1 MNNFLVTQKFY
12 ENNRKKQSR
21 CIICILKFNQIRVLI
36 IFLLGFSASLLYELS
51 LYRWGISTK
60 SLSITSH
67 VICYHINSMQKVSEY
82 GNCRLSSKYLNLL
95 KHIDT
100 CIYSIDI
107 SRKRLEINEKEQGQ

>member
-21 CIICILKFNQIRVLI
+21 CSNLI
-36 IFLLGFSASLLYELS
+36 WYMYFEIEPNPDSVHFFTGFLSTSLLYELS
-51 LYRWGISTK
+51 LYRWGIFTK

-82 GNCRLSSKYLNLL
+82 GNCR
-95 KHIDT
+95 
-100 CIYSIDI
+100 
-107 SRKRLEINEKEQGQ
+107 

>member
-21 CIICILKFNQIRVLI
+21 CSNLIWYMYFEINQIRVLI

-60 SLSITSH
+60 SL
-67 VICYHINSMQKVSEY
+67 YHKS
-82 GNCRLSSKYLNLL
+82 CNLL
-95 KHIDT
+95 SYQQYAK
-100 CIYSIDI
+100 S
-107 SRKRLEINEKEQGQ
+107 L

>member
-21 CIICILKFNQIRVLI
+21 CSNLIWYMYFEINQIRVLI

-60 SLSITSH
+60 SL
-67 VICYHINSMQKVSEY
+67 YHKP
-82 GNCRLSSKYLNLL
+82 CNLL
-95 KHIDT
+95 SYQQYAK
-100 CIYSIDI
+100 S
-107 SRKRLEINEKEQGQ
+107 L